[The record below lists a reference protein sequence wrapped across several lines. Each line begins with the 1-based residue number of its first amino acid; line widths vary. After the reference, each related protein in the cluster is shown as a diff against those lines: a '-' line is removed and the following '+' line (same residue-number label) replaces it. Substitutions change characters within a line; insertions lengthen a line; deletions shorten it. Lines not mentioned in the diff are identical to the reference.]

1 MKQIAT
7 NMERVYVKKACCY
20 FNVGYSSDIKQY
32 KTMQLAVAQTAS
44 SYICLEGDE
53 QTQSEGSIWS
63 LTNHCQKASPLFLGG
78 GSS

>member
-32 KTMQLAVAQTAS
+32 KTMQLAVA
-44 SYICLEGDE
+44 
-53 QTQSEGSIWS
+53 
-63 LTNHCQKASPLFLGG
+63 
-78 GSS
+78 